1 MRTSSAEDG
10 LDQVA
15 ESGVSQ
21 LVLRDLGGGVGQR
34 DYAEPGA
41 AQLAYRGRDVGM
53 GGQPAQPFSQLTLVI
68 TGDGT
73 AVSSRGRLQ
82 ARCRDL
88 TEGAV
93 GASRGQR
100 QRAVDYQAEL
110 FRPHLGRAGDL
121 REEPIEDGLILQR
134 DAGNGTFVRLR
145 REEFEQ
151 RSPGLLDTVIRLKQA
166 R

>member
-1 MRTSSAEDG
+1 
-10 LDQVA
+10 
-15 ESGVSQ
+15 
-21 LVLRDLGGGVGQR
+21 
-34 DYAEPGA
+34 
-41 AQLAYRGRDVGM
+41 
-53 GGQPAQPFSQLTLVI
+53 
-68 TGDGT
+68 
-73 AVSSRGRLQ
+73 LQ

-93 GASRGQR
+93 GTIRGQR
-100 QRAVDYQAEL
+100 QRAVDYQAEP

-121 REEPIEDGLILQR
+121 REEPIEGGLILQR

-151 RSPGLLDTVIRLKQA
+151 RFPGLLDTVIRLTQA